1 MPSLVLTGDRPHA
14 LIVAVPV
21 HDAVQSYQMSFSIA
35 HEPQVLHVVAPVV
48 DTLAESALIVR
59 RLSQS
64 SPTSRALQEHE
75 DLGLEAQSK
84 KVEVKLLRRKMS
96 ACLTTHR

>member
-1 MPSLVLTGDRPHA
+1 MPSLVLSGERPHA

-48 DTLAESALIVR
+48 DTLAEPALIVR
-59 RLSQS
+59 RFSQS

-84 KVEVKLLRRKMS
+84 KVEVKVLRRLS
-96 ACLTTHR
+96 ACLTTRW